1 MNRAQRRRLEK
12 QGKKA
17 GSNPSFM
24 VSANK
29 ATEEILKNPVV
40 QEAIK
45 AEVTRILLERDK
57 QYAIDV
63 DAMVMWSL
71 RTFPGLELGPKRLRK
86 FYLHMFRCH
95 LAMRNHYLMEDTYP
109 ERYKLKEQGV
119 DLEAW
124 YNELFDEF
132 GNYKN
137 PEEVPYE

>member
-17 GSNPSFM
+17 GNNPSFM

-29 ATEEILKNPVV
+29 ATEEILKNLAV

-63 DAMVMWSL
+63 DAMVMWALHTYPDL
-71 RTFPGLELGPKRLRK
+71 RFGPKRLRK

-95 LAMRNHYLMEDTYP
+95 LAMRNHYLMKDTYP

-119 DLEAW
+119 DLEVW

>member
-12 QGKKA
+12 KGKKVE
-17 GSNPSFM
+17 SNPSFM

-29 ATEEILKNPVV
+29 ATEEILKNPV
-40 QEAIK
+40 IK
-45 AEVTRILLERDK
+45 DLIQSEVTRILLERDK

-63 DAMVMWSL
+63 DAMVMFTL
-71 RTFPGLELGPKRLRK
+71 HKELGWGKKRLRK
-86 FYLHMFRCH
+86 FYLSMFRNH
-95 LAMRNHYLMEDTYP
+95 LAMRNHYLMQDTYP

-119 DLEAW
+119 DLDAW